1 MQENNYEELENRI
14 SELEAKTEQHKKDLE
29 ILVNYI
35 DKNFKSDVKT
45 QWLDG
50 PIMMYG
56 KHNIKK
62 EDINDLKL

>member
-1 MQENNYEELENRI
+1 MQETNYEELEKRI
-14 SELEAKTEQHKKDLE
+14 SELEAKTEKHKRDLE
-29 ILVNYI
+29 ILIKYI
-35 DKNFKSDVKT
+35 DDNLKPDVKT

>member
-45 QWLDG
+45 HWLDG

>member
-1 MQENNYEELENRI
+1 MQEKDYEDLEKRI
-14 SELEAKTEQHKKDLE
+14 SELEAKIEQHKRDVEL
-29 ILVNYI
+29 LANYI
-35 DKNFKSDVKT
+35 DRNLKPDVKT
-45 QWLDG
+45 HWLDG

>member
-1 MQENNYEELENRI
+1 MQETNYEDLEKRI
-14 SELEAKTEQHKKDLE
+14 LELEAKTEQHKRDLE
-29 ILVNYI
+29 LLVNYI
-35 DKNFKSDVKT
+35 DKHLRPDVKT

>member
-1 MQENNYEELENRI
+1 MQEKDYEDLEKRI
-14 SELEAKTEQHKKDLE
+14 SELEAKTEQHKRDLE

-35 DKNFKSDVKT
+35 DKHLRPDVKT
-45 QWLDG
+45 HWLDG